1 MSKFNLY
8 REVTYIEYY
17 KDVEADTLEEA
28 KDKVRNDLIYT
39 YADLVEAQSPKEVT
53 DEQTV

>member
-1 MSKFNLY
+1 MSKFNLT

-28 KDKVRNDLIYT
+28 KDKVRNNLVFDYE
-39 YADLVEAQSPKEVT
+39 DLVEAKSPMEIT
-53 DEQTV
+53 GE

>member
-1 MSKFNLY
+1 MSKFNLT

-28 KDKVRNDLIYT
+28 KDKVRNDLVYT
-39 YADLVEAQSPKEVT
+39 YEDLLEVKSPKAEEVN
-53 DEQTV
+53 DEQ

>member
-1 MSKFNLY
+1 MSKFNLT

-28 KDKVRNDLIYT
+28 KDKVRNDSLFIYEE
-39 YADLVEAQSPKEVT
+39 LLEAKAPMEITSE
-53 DEQTV
+53 